1 MAVYN
6 SVVNAAAMVKSG
18 VGVALCLDLGA
29 NLQEDVCFVPL
40 RPTLESGS
48 VLFWK
53 KNQAL
58 DTATAQ
64 FIRFLRNAL

>member
-18 VGVALCLDLGA
+18 VGVALCFDLGA
-29 NLQEDVCFVPL
+29 NLYDVCFVPL
-40 RPTLESGS
+40 RPTLETGS
-48 VLFWK
+48 VLVWK

-58 DTATAQ
+58 GAATAQ